1 MNAARFRYNPRGGS
15 RWDTKT
21 LMALEESCKEPG
33 HVGQKVLLP
42 KFYQRNLRYVST
54 YHEQIVDH
62 LVIQSFKKSCA
73 R

>member
-1 MNAARFRYNPRGGS
+1 
-15 RWDTKT
+15 
-21 LMALEESCKEPG
+21 MALEESYKEPG